1 MSMITFLPGNT
12 QITLLST
19 SLTCYTFYLLSTTN
33 LAHVPYQFMLN
44 FINVVSASAYVP
56 LILVKVFERF
66 KMFVRSQVSHSDS
79 HPKKK
84 GQRESLWRRW
94 INNSEFLLCLTLLQF
109 ALTSGFIA
117 LSILSLYNIHPPPFP
132 SSYSQSSA
140 QSPDQPSRTYTISN
154 HRPSSSP
161 TDLVDLLPLLSS
173 FLHLIIL
180 SIQLLSFATIIV
192 EIRSSSRY
200 SFVDRSLSGLL
211 ERDITDLINLKNEC
225 DHRYSSK
232 KWVDHAFTNGRSSS
246 TFGLY
251 SSPSRSN
258 NGNSGEDGT
267 PRRRSISTTSTV
279 LGTPSSV
286 PLYRD
291 NPVDEGDIRFTDPFN
306 FSNRRSSSSAN
317 GNGNRR
323 LSVRFDLTK
332 HLNDNQT
339 LVTPKNGYDEES
351 QRNDYFSLPYS
362 SSFSGLVKEKEVI
375 RPIPLSI
382 IKSPKNTTAL
392 GLGFSPS
399 SSNGSETLED
409 ILEEGPDEVEQGQG
423 ERRDSW
429 MDIKG
434 EQSV

>member
-1 MSMITFLPGNT
+1 MTTFLPGNT

-19 SLTCYTFYLLSTTN
+19 SLTCYTFYLLRTAHPT
-33 LAHVPYQFMLN
+33 HVPYQFMLN
-44 FINVVSASAYVP
+44 FINVVSVSLYAP
-56 LILVKVFERF
+56 LILVKLFERF
-66 KMFVRSQVSHSDS
+66 KLFGRSQVSHSDS
-79 HPKKK
+79 HSKKK

-109 ALTSGFIA
+109 ALTLGFIA
-117 LSILSLYNIHPPPFP
+117 LTFLSIYTLHLSSYPSTYSHSQDP
-132 SSYSQSSA
+132 SS
-140 QSPDQPSRTYTISN
+140 DQPSRTYTIPT
-154 HRPSSSP
+154 HRLSSSP
-161 TDLVDLLPLLSS
+161 ISSIDLLPLLSS
-173 FLHLIIL
+173 FLHLMIL
-180 SIQLLSFATIIV
+180 SMQLLSFALIII

-200 SFVDRSLSGLL
+200 SSIDRSLSGLL
-211 ERDITDLINLKNEC
+211 ERDISDLIKLKNEC
-225 DHRYSSK
+225 DLRYSSK
-232 KWVDHAFTNGRSSS
+232 KWVDDAFTNGRSLS
-246 TFGLY
+246 TFGMY
-251 SSPSRSN
+251 SSPSRSTSII
-258 NGNSGEDGT
+258 SGDDGT
-267 PRRRSISTTSTV
+267 PRRRSISTTSTI

-286 PLYRD
+286 PLCRD

-306 FSNRRSSSSAN
+306 FTNRRSSRSAN

-323 LSVRFDLTK
+323 LSVRFDLTR

-339 LVTPKNGYDEES
+339 LITPKNGYDEES
-351 QRNDYFSLPYS
+351 QRNDYFSLPHS
-362 SSFSGLVKEKEVI
+362 SSFSGIVKEKEVI

-409 ILEEGPDEVEQGQG
+409 ILEEGPDEVEQEQG
-423 ERRDSW
+423 ERRNSW